1 MKSTLERKCL
11 MEPKIAAIPT
21 TVEAASQIVGSLD
34 DTGPGEMVVD
44 TALVFSE
51 DEEDVDSGVEGDT
64 AENPIEY
71 GAQQDV
77 GDEAAVPT
85 GVDPDDADAEDLLAD
100 RLAIPNEKAELDDC
114 EGDDE
119 ERVENRKKTDG
130 EAADQQGHGKGTR
143 SPQGT
148 VDDGGGEAAAAR
160 LVDQV
165 VEVDRSQWKDRRQ
178 EGSARQRMP
187 TKPKRTR
194 LTLRTPRLA
203 KNIWETTR

>member
-1 MKSTLERKCL
+1 M
-11 MEPKIAAIPT
+11 
-21 TVEAASQIVGSLD
+21 
-34 DTGPGEMVVD
+34 
-44 TALVFSE
+44 
-51 DEEDVDSGVEGDT
+51 EDVDSGVEGDT
-64 AENPIEY
+64 AEDPIEY

-77 GDEAAVPT
+77 GNEAAVLT

-100 RLAIPNEKAELDDC
+100 RLAIASEKAELDDR

-119 ERVENRKKTDG
+119 ERIENRKKTDG

-160 LVDQV
+160 RVDQV
-165 VEVDRSQWKDRRQ
+165 VEIDRSPWKDRRQ
-178 EGSARQRMP
+178 EGSARQRVP

-203 KNIWETTR
+203 RNIWETNR

>member
-1 MKSTLERKCL
+1 MTWVPARWSWTQRW
-11 MEPKIAAIPT
+11 
-21 TVEAASQIVGSLD
+21 SSLK
-34 DTGPGEMVVD
+34 V
-44 TALVFSE
+44 
-51 DEEDVDSGVEGDT
+51 EDVDSGVEGDT
-64 AENPIEY
+64 AEDPIEY
-71 GAQQDV
+71 GVQQGV
-77 GDEAAVPT
+77 GNEAAVLT
-85 GVDPDDADAEDLLAD
+85 GVDSDDADAEDLLAD
-100 RLAIPNEKAELDDC
+100 RLAIPSEKAELDDC

-148 VDDGGGEAAAAR
+148 VGEAAAAR